1 MSPAPGLPTVLDGGE
16 TYMADGKHGN
26 GKPADSKDS
35 KDGGK
40 HEKK

>member
-1 MSPAPGLPTVLDGGE
+1 LNGGE
-16 TYMADGKHGN
+16 SQVGDSKHGN

-35 KDGGK
+35 KAGGK